1 MNGVFKY
8 AAKSFLLFICTCN
21 LFTSWSSVCVNL
33 VCDCLEREN
42 VLFFFFSY
50 FYLFFPKLP
59 YSRPPL
65 PQIVPREKRRGA
77 MGCKCVL
84 TFLLL
89 PAGVTVDASASWMLR
104 RVHTH
109 RHTYDIRVYVCGVD
123 ASSTFRGSYLRI
135 PPRANFAPRAP
146 SCLLPSFDPTT
157 FSHISSHP
165 P

>member
-1 MNGVFKY
+1 MGFLNTQPSHFYCLYVRVTYSRLGV
-8 AAKSFLLFICTCN
+8 LFVST
-21 LFTSWSSVCVNL
+21 LSVTVWSGKMFG
-33 VCDCLEREN
+33 
-42 VLFFFFSY
+42 FFFFSY
-50 FYLFFPKLP
+50 FYLFFPILP

-109 RHTYDIRVYVCGVD
+109 AHTYDIRVYVCGVD

-135 PPRANFAPRAP
+135 PPAPTFAPRAP

>member
-42 VLFFFFSY
+42 VWVFFFSY
-50 FYLFFPKLP
+50 FYLFFPNLP

-109 RHTYDIRVYVCGVD
+109 TRIHMTFVSMYVVWMLPLPSVGLT
-123 ASSTFRGSYLRI
+123 SES
-135 PPRANFAPRAP
+135 PPRQLCAPGSELP
-146 SCLLPSFDPTT
+146 PSFL
-157 FSHISSHP
+157 
-165 P
+165 

>member
-1 MNGVFKY
+1 M
-8 AAKSFLLFICTCN
+8 CN

-33 VCDCLEREN
+33 VCDCLERDN
-42 VLFFFFSY
+42 VWFFSFFF
-50 FYLFFPKLP
+50 LFPNLP

-104 RVHTH
+104 RVHIH
-109 RHTYDIRVYVCGVD
+109 RRIHMTFVSMYVVWMLPLPSVGLT
-123 ASSTFRGSYLRI
+123 SES
-135 PPRANFAPRAP
+135 PRANFAPRTP
-146 SCLLPSFDPTT
+146 SCLLPSFDPVT